1 MAEQLVFPK
10 ALYYENGFFLRFVA
24 SDYNVNLSR
33 IKETLLNEDKAKNIQ
48 TQANNGKNDKTKI
61 TDLANVRKQ
70 ADKFNDLLTPEQTKE
85 EKFQCYLPLNKSIQ
99 ESLDL
104 KWQKVENIM
113 SGNYTSEMQR
123 ILKVETLQN
132 IVGGIVGAF
141 GSMGKIAKRLTS
153 TENISVATKRYI
165 YPNYG
170 FMFQGVGHRNF
181 SFDYTLIPSNK
192 EEADNIIKIVNNF
205 KYYSL
210 PDEQGNFAGIETILK
225 YPAIWN
231 IELFMRNRTT
241 KEFNGEIVNTS
252 NIINLIKFSDLVL
265 TGITINYGKQGEGQF
280 YFYKD
285 GMPNEIGL
293 TLNFTEM
300 KFLTRKSCGIEPENN
315 INNVTTNAQSTG
327 DINAERKQ

>member
-33 IKETLLNEDKAKNIQ
+33 IKETLLYEDEAKNLQ

-61 TDLANVRKQ
+61 TDLANARKQ

-141 GSMGKIAKRLTS
+141 GSIGKIAKQLTS
-153 TENISVATKRYI
+153 TENISVATKR
-165 YPNYG
+165 
-170 FMFQGVGHRNF
+170 
-181 SFDYTLIPSNK
+181 
-192 EEADNIIKIVNNF
+192 
-205 KYYSL
+205 
-210 PDEQGNFAGIETILK
+210 
-225 YPAIWN
+225 
-231 IELFMRNRTT
+231 
-241 KEFNGEIVNTS
+241 
-252 NIINLIKFSDLVL
+252 
-265 TGITINYGKQGEGQF
+265 
-280 YFYKD
+280 
-285 GMPNEIGL
+285 
-293 TLNFTEM
+293 
-300 KFLTRKSCGIEPENN
+300 
-315 INNVTTNAQSTG
+315 
-327 DINAERKQ
+327 